1 MKITEFFKNN
11 KNELLKFS
19 VVFLLSVIVSIS
31 TVFLYLKHNS
41 PDYGKEPAC
50 CNSALTFKEGASK
63 ILSDDE
69 VIANVVDRLM
79 PSVVH
84 IVTETKVSYRTFGSR
99 DFFFEDDFF
108 KRFFD
113 MPESPFN
120 FENKTIPHKTSG
132 TGSGTIISTDGYILT
147 NYHVVKNA
155 SKITVKTNDGKE
167 YTAKVAGKD
176 NYSDLAVIKID
187 AKNLTAAKMA
197 DSNALKAG
205 QWAIAIGS
213 PQGLNNTVTLG
224 IISAVRRNIPE
235 LSNVSFIQTDAAI
248 NPGNSGGPLVNI
260 KGEVV
265 GINTAIM
272 GTAQNIG
279 FAIPVNTAKN
289 IIETLK
295 NGKTVNHP
303 WIGIGMTEL
312 TPDLAKALGVPAETK
327 GIVIASIRP
336 DSPAAGAGLEQ
347 GDIIQR
353 IDGKSFT
360 KAEDIQK
367 EVKVKKVGSL
377 INVQILREGSI
388 LAKKIKIGEWNN
400 GE

>member
-1 MKITEFFKNN
+1 
-11 KNELLKFS
+11 
-19 VVFLLSVIVSIS
+19 
-31 TVFLYLKHNS
+31 
-41 PDYGKEPAC
+41 
-50 CNSALTFKEGASK
+50 
-63 ILSDDE
+63 
-69 VIANVVDRLM
+69 M

-84 IVTETKVSYRTFGSR
+84 IVTESKVNYRTFGSR

-113 MPESPFN
+113 MPESPFS

-155 SKITVKTNDGKE
+155 SKITIKTNNGKE

-260 KGEVV
+260 QGEVV

-327 GIVIASIRP
+327 GIVIANIRP
-336 DSPAAGAGLEQ
+336 DSPAARAGLEQ

-353 IDGKSFT
+353 IDGKLFT

-367 EVKVKKVGSL
+367 EVKAKKVGSL
-377 INVQILREGSI
+377 INVQILREGFI